1 MRVLGVDP
9 GTLRMGYG
17 LIDEVNGDV
26 SMVECGIL
34 TLPQSVPLEKRL
46 HRFYLELLDIMKS
59 FQPEEVAV
67 EEPFVALNIRSA
79 LALGRSQAVAII
91 AAIGCE
97 LPVFRYSPT
106 QVKQQVTNYGRSSKS
121 QVEAMVKV
129 QLNLT
134 DLPQPSDA
142 SDALALALCHLQQ
155 RRLKALISKAF

>member
-46 HRFYLELLDIMKS
+46 HRFYLELFGIMKS
-59 FQPEEVAV
+59 FEPEEVAV
-67 EEPFVALNIRSA
+67 EEPFVALNVRSA

-91 AAIGCE
+91 AAIECD

-129 QLNLT
+129 QLDLT

-142 SDALALALCHLQQ
+142 SDALAVALCHLQQ
-155 RRLKALISKAF
+155 RRLKALISKAL